1 MQLNAILNHK
11 ANFVI
16 KLNELCSK
24 LSLRGS

>member
-16 KLNELCSK
+16 KLNVLYSK